1 MVLMTVNVILH
12 INQQE
17 MVLVTENVQ
26 LALKGVVETRKR
38 TFVQAVR
45 QVIIR
50 KLQEITTVPGV
61 RRILTHF

>member
-1 MVLMTVNVILH
+1 MLVPVLVMQN

-17 MVLVTENVQ
+17 MVLVTGNV
-26 LALKGVVETRKR
+26 LLVLKGKVGTRER

>member
-50 KLQEITTVPGV
+50 KLQEITTVPV
-61 RRILTHF
+61 SAAF